1 MLGQSNSSTVSSYI
15 KIENEDI
22 TVTENGIYEASEGY
36 TGLGTVTVNVSGGS
50 QINNQ
55 DKTVDASTSQ
65 QQITADQGYTGLG
78 TVTINAVDNVL
89 PENIK
94 SGVTILG
101 VAGNVVE
108 LNSETI
114 DVIPSTSSQ
123 TISPSGQHNGIT
135 EVRVS
140 AVTSSIDSNITAEN
154 IVKDVTILGVT
165 GSYEGVTINNQ
176 DKNATV
182 DGTYTFDSGYTGL
195 GTVVV
200 TAGAVVAADI
210 EAQLHQIN
218 SGSSMA
224 L

>member
-1 MLGQSNSSTVSSYI
+1 MIGQSNSSTVSSYI

-22 TVTENGIYEASEGY
+22 TVTQNGIYEASEGY
-36 TGLGTVTVNVSGGS
+36 TGLGTVTVNVSGGG

-55 DKTVDASTSQ
+55 DKTVNASTSQ
-65 QQITADQGYTGLG
+65 QRITADQGYTGLG
-78 TVTINAVDNVL
+78 TVTINAVKNVL

-94 SGVTILG
+94 SGETILG
-101 VAGNVVE
+101 VTGNVVE
-108 LNSETI
+108 LNGETI
-114 DVIPSTSSQ
+114 DVTPSTSSQ

-135 EVRVS
+135 EVRVQ
-140 AVTSSIDSNITAEN
+140 AVTSNIDSNITAEN

-165 GSYEGVTINNQ
+165 GSYEGVAINNQ
-176 DKNATV
+176 DKNITA

-200 TAGAVVAADI
+200 TAGAGVAVDM

-218 SGSSMA
+218 SGSSTT